1 MFDRP
6 RRARRMACA
15 LACASDPRSDRVP
28 EADGYRLPAVALVA
42 IRHCRPAGR
51 GWL

>member
-15 LACASDPRSDRVP
+15 LACASDPRSDRAA
-28 EADGYRLPAVALVA
+28 ADGYRLPAVALIA